1 MSYNVKKKKSF
12 TIKRYSNKSHIELL
26 YNENFVI
33 LWGSN
38 FPYTFDVR
46 KRAIG
51 ATNHY

>member
-1 MSYNVKKKKSF
+1 MSYNVKIKSPLPLNGIQ
-12 TIKRYSNKSHIELL
+12 TNHTLNCCIMK
-26 YNENFVI
+26 VI

-38 FPYTFDVR
+38 FPYSFDIR

>member
-1 MSYNVKKKKSF
+1 MSYNVKIKSPLPLNGIQ
-12 TIKRYSNKSHIELL
+12 TNDIELL

-38 FPYTFDVR
+38 FPYSFDIR